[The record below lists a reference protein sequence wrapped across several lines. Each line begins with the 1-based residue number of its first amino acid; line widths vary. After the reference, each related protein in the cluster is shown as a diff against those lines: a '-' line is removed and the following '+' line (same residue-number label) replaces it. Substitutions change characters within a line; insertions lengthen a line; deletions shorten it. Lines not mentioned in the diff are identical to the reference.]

1 MHIWEFNED
10 NNGALTPP
18 AGFIKTGCN
27 GRAIALGYF
36 DGVHQGHK
44 AILDRLLTLSH
55 IQQIPAMVHTFTTLP
70 KSKSNNSAEIS
81 GSLLTTLSEKCDR
94 FARIGM
100 DETSLFPFSEAVSSM
115 HAMDF
120 LQNHLLKL
128 LSAKIIV
135 AGEDYCFGRGRE
147 GDMNLLSF
155 WGQENGVQVCSVP
168 PVKYKEQIISS
179 TWIRECVKD
188 GRISLANDL
197 LGYPFSIGGVVQ
209 QGQHLGRTLGFPTAN
224 LVPEAGKVVPAYGVY
239 ASILLVKG
247 ALYHSITS
255 IGLRPTVNAT
265 DMYPLIET
273 MMYDHSMDIYAEQVR
288 VFLISFVRPEHRFS
302 NIRALRDQVHKDMAE
317 VRHYHDLHGG
327 YYSNLL
333 SGVI

>member
-1 MHIWEFNED
+1 MLIWKFGEGTD
-10 NNGALTPP
+10 GKLTPP
-18 AGFIKTGCN
+18 PGFISTGCN

-44 AILDRLLTLSH
+44 AILDRLLTLS
-55 IQQIPAMVHTFTTLP
+55 QSQRIPAMVHTFTTIP
-70 KSKSNNSAEIS
+70 KSKSNDSLETGNA
-81 GSLLTTLSEKCDR
+81 LLTTLSEKCDR
-94 FARIGM
+94 FDRIGM
-100 DETSLFPFSEAVSSM
+100 DETALFPFSETVSAM

-135 AGEDYCFGRGRE
+135 AGEDYRFGRGRE

-155 WGQENGVQVCSVP
+155 WGQENGVQVYSVP
-168 PVKYKEQIISS
+168 PVQYKNQVISS
-179 TWIRECVKD
+179 TWIRECVKS
-188 GRISLANDL
+188 GRISLANTL

-224 LVPEAGKVVPAYGVY
+224 IVPEEGKAVPAYGVY

-247 ALYHSITS
+247 VLYPSITS
-255 IGLRPTVNAT
+255 IGLRPTVNTT
-265 DMYPLIET
+265 DMCPLVET
-273 MMYDHSMDIYAEQVR
+273 MMYDHSMDIYDESVR
-288 VFLISFVRPEHRFS
+288 VFLISFIRPEQRF
-302 NIRALRDQVHKDMAE
+302 ADTDVLRDQVHKDMAE
-317 VRHYHDLHGG
+317 VRHYHDLHGHD
-327 YYSNLL
+327 YSNLL

>member
-1 MHIWEFNED
+1 LRMWEFSED
-10 NNGALTPP
+10 INGVLTPP

-44 AILDRLLTLSH
+44 AILDRLLTLAH
-55 IQQIPAMVHTFTTLP
+55 NQKIPAMVHTFTALP
-70 KSKSNNSAEIS
+70 KSKSSDSGENG

-100 DETSLFPFSEAVSSM
+100 DEMALFPFSEAVSTM

-135 AGEDYCFGRGRE
+135 AGEDYRFGRGRE

-155 WGQENGVQVCSVP
+155 WGQENGVQVYCVP
-168 PVKYKEQIISS
+168 PVQYEDQIISS
-179 TWIRECVKD
+179 TWIRECIKD
-188 GRISLANDL
+188 GRITLANAL
-197 LGYPFSIGGVVQ
+197 LGYPFSIGGTVQ
-209 QGQHLGRTLGFPTAN
+209 QGHHLGRTLGFPTAN
-224 LVPEAGKVVPAYGVY
+224 IVPDAGKAVPAYGVY

-247 ALYHSITS
+247 VLYPSITS
-255 IGLRPTVNAT
+255 IGLRPTVNTT
-265 DMYPLIET
+265 DMYPLVET
-273 MMYDHSMDIYAEQVR
+273 MMYDHSMDIYGEQVR
-288 VFLISFVRPEHRFS
+288 VFLISFVRPEQRFADTH
-302 NIRALRDQVHKDMAE
+302 ALRDQVHKDMAE
-317 VRHYHDLHGG
+317 VRHYHVLHGLD
-327 YYSNLL
+327 YSNLL